1 MRYRDKH
8 RNEGAV
14 ILRVVCA
21 LAFLSFTFCW
31 LYSFQGDMLAVA
43 QHGLSGGKTHYNC
56 TVGAIICTSV
66 LFGLHLLVFAMTR
79 LTRRTHA
86 LTYFPSMLLLAF
98 LSYVSSPFRWGAWLW
113 AGPLVLVLWGG
124 AVWLSKQTLSVG
136 DEGRKPVALFSRV
149 TWINLL
155 QLALMMIG
163 VALVSNTNAVQHFKA
178 HAEAA
183 LMEGD
188 IDEVLSVGERSLET
202 DESLTMLRIFAL
214 SQKGQLADHLFEYA
228 VSGTS
233 ADMLPMQGSKST
245 LLLMPDTLLWRHF
258 GISPDD
264 IVARNDSTWQPDS
277 VAGRVYTGRS
287 AFADRFTVSQYLD
300 TLERDTLAT
309 QVWRDYRLMGQLID
323 RHIDTFVVCLPQY
336 YKMEADSLP
345 RHYREALILYQQAV
359 DTLFIYSDSLMLNR
373 WQEFHA
379 TDSIYPK
386 QSERKIRTEEQFR
399 GTYWYYYFFQ

>member
-188 IDEVLSVGERSLET
+188 IDEVLSMGERSLET

-214 SQKGQLADHLFEYA
+214 LQKGQLADHLFEYA

-309 QVWRDYRLMGQLID
+309 QAWRDYRLMGQLID